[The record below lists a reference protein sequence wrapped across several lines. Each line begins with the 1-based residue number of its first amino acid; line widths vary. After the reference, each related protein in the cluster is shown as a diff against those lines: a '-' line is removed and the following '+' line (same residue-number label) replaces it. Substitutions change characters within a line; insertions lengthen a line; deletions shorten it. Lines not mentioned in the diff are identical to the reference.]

1 MDSPL
6 KTAMDKRGLQR
17 RVLRKM
23 PGIHYTYS
31 LRHYRGER
39 KISANHALIYEK
51 IWVSPL
57 RIEARSLGCST
68 RRVIWQDTG
77 LPEFLDQKTP

>member
-6 KTAMDKRGLQR
+6 KIAMDKRGLQP

-51 IWVSPL
+51 NLGIPRYEL
-57 RIEARSLGCST
+57 RPDLWDAPQGE
-68 RRVIWQDTG
+68 
-77 LPEFLDQKTP
+77 